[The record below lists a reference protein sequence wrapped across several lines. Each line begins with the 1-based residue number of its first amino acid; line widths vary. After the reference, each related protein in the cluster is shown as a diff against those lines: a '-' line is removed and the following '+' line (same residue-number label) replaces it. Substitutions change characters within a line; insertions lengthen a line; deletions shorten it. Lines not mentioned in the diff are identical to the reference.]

1 MHYHPIKTK
10 DQITMKRMLLAAAI
24 LSASTL
30 TQAAEPVKAL
40 ETDEQKVSYS
50 FGLILGK
57 RMTSDLP
64 NLDFNVF
71 IQGIKDG
78 FKGDTALLTDNQ
90 IQQVL
95 KDFQDKQRQEQL
107 QEFDNIAEKNKTV
120 GDTFLAEN
128 KDKEGVVTLASGLQY
143 KIVSEGAGNKPKADD
158 VVKVHYSGSLISG
171 TVFDSSIERGEPV
184 SFPVNG
190 VIPGWTEAL
199 KLMSEGSKWSLYI
212 PSDLAYGPGGNRNIG
227 PNETLLFE
235 VELLEIQKK

>member
-1 MHYHPIKTK
+1 
-10 DQITMKRMLLAAAI
+10 MKKMLLAAAM

-30 TQAAEPVKAL
+30 THAAEPVKSL

-71 IQGIKDG
+71 IQGIKNG
-78 FKGDTALLTDNQ
+78 FKGDTALLTDSQ
-90 IQQVL
+90 VQQVL
-95 KDFQDKQRQEQL
+95 KDFQDKQRQDQL
-107 QEFDNIAEKNKTV
+107 QEFDNIAEENKV
-120 GDTFLAEN
+120 IGEAFLAEN

-143 KIVSEGAGNKPKADD
+143 KIVKKGAGNKPAAEDT
-158 VVKVHYSGSLISG
+158 VKVHYSGSLING
-171 TVFDSSIERGEPV
+171 TVFDSSIERGKPV
-184 SFPVNG
+184 SFAVDG
-190 VIPGWTEAL
+190 VIAGWTEAL
-199 KLMSEGSKWSLYI
+199 KLMHEGSKWSLYI

-235 VELLEIQKK
+235 VELLEIKKK

>member
-1 MHYHPIKTK
+1 
-10 DQITMKRMLLAAAI
+10 MKRMLLAAAI

>member
-1 MHYHPIKTK
+1 
-10 DQITMKRMLLAAAI
+10 MKKMLLAAAI

-64 NLDFNVF
+64 NLDFDIF
-71 IQGIKDG
+71 IQGIENG
-78 FKGDTALLTDNQ
+78 FKGEATLLTENQ

-95 KDFQDKQRQEQL
+95 KEFQDKQRKEQL
-107 QEFDNIAEKNKTV
+107 QEFDNIAEKNKQI

-143 KIVSEGAGNKPKADD
+143 KIVNEGTGNKPKASDL
-158 VVKVHYSGSLISG
+158 VKVHYSGSLING
-171 TVFDSSIERGEPV
+171 TIFDSSIERGKPV
-184 SFPVNG
+184 NFPVNG

-199 KLMSEGSKWSLYI
+199 KLMPEGSKWSLYI
-212 PSDLAYGPGGNRNIG
+212 PSDLAYGSGGNRNIG

-235 VELLEIQKK
+235 VELLEIQKSK

>member
-1 MHYHPIKTK
+1 
-10 DQITMKRMLLAAAI
+10 MKRILLAAAI

-30 TQAAEPVKAL
+30 TQAAEPVKSL

-71 IQGIKDG
+71 IQGVKDG
-78 FKGDTALLTDNQ
+78 FKGDTALLTDSQ

-107 QEFDNIAEKNKTV
+107 QEFDNIAGKNKTI

-143 KIVSEGAGNKPKADD
+143 KIVSEGTGNKPKADD
-158 VVKVHYSGSLISG
+158 VVKVHYSGSLING

-184 SFPVNG
+184 SFPVDG

-199 KLMSEGSKWSLYI
+199 KLMPEGSKWSLYI
-212 PSDLAYGPGGNRNIG
+212 PSELAYGPGGNRNIG